1 MSFNTNKCKVIHVGS
16 TNRKFSYVT
25 NGQIL
30 DTGDSEKGLGVMISS
45 DLKSSNHCNQCI
57 HACSKA
63 SKILGMI
70 KKTISYKNPEIMVRL

>member
-25 NGQIL
+25 NGQISDTVYSDRDL
-30 DTGDSEKGLGVMISS
+30 DVMISS
-45 DLKSSNHCNQCI
+45 DLKSSNQCI

-63 SKILGMI
+63 SAWHD
-70 KKTISYKNPEIMVRL
+70 KKDN